1 MFKKNL
7 CFVVKQQKS
16 KKVKKYKLYFKLL
29 KYNIGTLIDQE
40 EFIKMKVINKLWNK
54 FLGYLEDKKI
64 YRTYDGALFAGVC
77 SGISKRFGISLSLV
91 RVLFLLTGIAFIGS
105 PLILYFLLVIV
116 MPAEPRKQRY
126 RKPSYIDVRA
136 WEK

>member
-1 MFKKNL
+1 MFYSEITKVKKG
-7 CFVVKQQKS
+7 
-16 KKVKKYKLYFKLL
+16 KKYKLYFKLL

>member
-1 MFKKNL
+1 MFYSEITKVKKG
-7 CFVVKQQKS
+7 
-16 KKVKKYKLYFKLL
+16 KKYKLYFKLL

-105 PLILYFLLVIV
+105 PLILYFLLVII

>member
-1 MFKKNL
+1 MFYSEITKVKKG
-7 CFVVKQQKS
+7 
-16 KKVKKYKLYFKLL
+16 KKYKLYFKQL

>member
-1 MFKKNL
+1 
-7 CFVVKQQKS
+7 
-16 KKVKKYKLYFKLL
+16 
-29 KYNIGTLIDQE
+29 
-40 EFIKMKVINKLWNK
+40 MKIINKLWNK

-77 SGISKRFGISLSLV
+77 SGISKRFRISLSLV

-105 PLILYFLLVIV
+105 PLILYFLLVII
-116 MPAEPRKQRY
+116 MPAEPRRQNY

>member
-1 MFKKNL
+1 MFNSEITKVKKG
-7 CFVVKQQKS
+7 
-16 KKVKKYKLYFKLL
+16 KKYKLYFKLL
-29 KYNIGTLIDQE
+29 KYNIETLIDQE

>member
-1 MFKKNL
+1 MFYSEITKVKKG
-7 CFVVKQQKS
+7 
-16 KKVKKYKLYFKLL
+16 KKYKLYFKLL
-29 KYNIGTLIDQE
+29 KYNIETLIDQE

-105 PLILYFLLVIV
+105 PLILYFLLVII

>member
-1 MFKKNL
+1 
-7 CFVVKQQKS
+7 
-16 KKVKKYKLYFKLL
+16 
-29 KYNIGTLIDQE
+29 
-40 EFIKMKVINKLWNK
+40 MKVINKLWNK

-116 MPAEPRKQRY
+116 MPVEPRKQSY

>member
-1 MFKKNL
+1 
-7 CFVVKQQKS
+7 
-16 KKVKKYKLYFKLL
+16 
-29 KYNIGTLIDQE
+29 
-40 EFIKMKVINKLWNK
+40 MKVINKLWNT

-116 MPAEPRKQRY
+116 MPAEPRKQSY
-126 RKPSYIDVRA
+126 RKSSYIDVRA

>member
-1 MFKKNL
+1 MFCSEITKVKKG
-7 CFVVKQQKS
+7 
-16 KKVKKYKLYFKLL
+16 KKYKLYFKLL

>member
-1 MFKKNL
+1 
-7 CFVVKQQKS
+7 
-16 KKVKKYKLYFKLL
+16 
-29 KYNIGTLIDQE
+29 
-40 EFIKMKVINKLWNK
+40 MKVINKLWNK

-64 YRTYDGALFAGVC
+64 YKTYDGALFAGVC

-116 MPAEPRKQRY
+116 MPAEPRKQSY
-126 RKPSYIDVRA
+126 KKPSYIDVRA

>member
-1 MFKKNL
+1 
-7 CFVVKQQKS
+7 
-16 KKVKKYKLYFKLL
+16 
-29 KYNIGTLIDQE
+29 
-40 EFIKMKVINKLWNK
+40 MKVINKLWNK

-64 YRTYDGALFAGVC
+64 YRTYDGALVAGVC
-77 SGISKRFGISLSLV
+77 SGISKRFGISLS
-91 RVLFLLTGIAFIGS
+91 LLTGIAFIGS

-116 MPAEPRKQRY
+116 MPAEPRKQSY

>member
-1 MFKKNL
+1 MFYSEITKVKKG
-7 CFVVKQQKS
+7 
-16 KKVKKYKLYFKLL
+16 KKYKLYFKQL

-105 PLILYFLLVIV
+105 PLILYFLLVII

>member
-1 MFKKNL
+1 
-7 CFVVKQQKS
+7 
-16 KKVKKYKLYFKLL
+16 
-29 KYNIGTLIDQE
+29 
-40 EFIKMKVINKLWNK
+40 MKVINKLWNK

-64 YRTYDGALFAGVC
+64 YRTYDGALVAGVC

-91 RVLFLLTGIAFIGS
+91 RVLFLLTGIAFI
-105 PLILYFLLVIV
+105 LYFLLVIV
-116 MPAEPRKQRY
+116 MPAEPRKQSY

>member
-1 MFKKNL
+1 MFYSEITKVKKG
-7 CFVVKQQKS
+7 
-16 KKVKKYKLYFKLL
+16 KKYKLYFKQL

-116 MPAEPRKQRY
+116 MPAEPRKQSY

>member
-1 MFKKNL
+1 
-7 CFVVKQQKS
+7 
-16 KKVKKYKLYFKLL
+16 
-29 KYNIGTLIDQE
+29 
-40 EFIKMKVINKLWNK
+40 MKVINKLWNK

-136 WEK
+136 CEK

>member
-1 MFKKNL
+1 MFCSEITKVKKG
-7 CFVVKQQKS
+7 
-16 KKVKKYKLYFKLL
+16 KKYKLYFRLL

-105 PLILYFLLVIV
+105 PLILYFLLVII

>member
-1 MFKKNL
+1 MFYSEITKVKKG
-7 CFVVKQQKS
+7 
-16 KKVKKYKLYFKLL
+16 KKYKLYFKLL

-40 EFIKMKVINKLWNK
+40 ESIKMKVINKLWNK

-105 PLILYFLLVIV
+105 PLILYFLLVII

>member
-1 MFKKNL
+1 MFYSEITKVKKG
-7 CFVVKQQKS
+7 
-16 KKVKKYKLYFKLL
+16 KKYKLYFKLL

-40 EFIKMKVINKLWNK
+40 EFIKVKVINKLWNK